1 MSGEALRGALEQS
14 LAGFDQRAIAAAV
27 RRLGAGYGSG
37 EAGAPRLDDPRSVAA
52 YAAYRM
58 PATYAAVRAVLAQ
71 LPALDPA
78 ILLDVGGG
86 TGAAAWAAIDICP
99 GLRSVTVTD
108 RSKAALEFGR
118 RLATQAPHEALRLAR
133 WERSDASAPIPAAD
147 LLTASYVLGELD
159 PHARQG
165 LIETMARSGA
175 TVVVVEPG
183 TPEGYRRVLAA
194 REQLLAHGHRV
205 LAPCP
210 HSAACPL
217 TDTTD
222 WCHFDVR
229 LDRSAL
235 HRRVKSAEL
244 GYEDE
249 KFAYVATAPGGQAAA
264 VGRVLRHPQTRK
276 GLVRLTVCQ
285 RDEQVAPIAVG
296 RSAASYRA
304 ARDARWGDPWPP
316 RDAG

>member
-1 MSGEALRGALEQS
+1 VTRHGLRAALDAT

-27 RRLGAGYGSG
+27 RRLVAGYRSDEG
-37 EAGAPRLDDPRSVAA
+37 PPHLDDPVSVAA

-58 PATYAAVRAVLAQ
+58 PATYAAMRAALAQ
-71 LPALDPA
+71 LPPLGPA

-86 TGAAAWAAIDICP
+86 TGAAAWAVTDAYP
-99 GLRSVTVTD
+99 GLRSLRVID
-108 RSKAALEFGR
+108 RSTATLDFGR

-133 WERSDASAPIPAAD
+133 WERSDVSAPVPAAD
-147 LLTASYVLGELD
+147 LITTSYVLGELD
-159 PHARQG
+159 PHARYG
-165 LIETMARSGA
+165 LIETMAASGA

-183 TPEGYRRVLAA
+183 TPEGYRRVLAV
-194 REQLLAHGHRV
+194 RDQLLAHGHQV

-210 HSAACPL
+210 HSSRCPL
-217 TDTTD
+217 ADTND
-222 WCHFDVR
+222 WCHFAVR
-229 LDRSAL
+229 LDRSSL
-235 HRRVKSAEL
+235 HRRVKGVEL

-249 KFAYVATAPGGQAAA
+249 KFAYVATAPEGHPAAA
-264 VGRVLRHPQTRK
+264 GRVLRHPQTRK

-285 RDEQVAPIAVG
+285 RDERVAPVAVA

-304 ARDARWGDPWPP
+304 ARDTRWGDPWPP